1 MRRALLA
8 ATWLAC
14 CLPAASSQ
22 SLSFPQGLQPYRFN
36 PILVQRIASHAES
49 QILIT
54 GALFD
59 GREVAL
65 FTGAGTP
72 VPGGALRC
80 LAYLDE
86 EIAALHVRIRRAAG
100 NTLELAV
107 PVEASGPRLSVY
119 GSPEP
124 LRNSSRWIAEASS
137 PQQLRPGDI
146 WVLPQESET
155 AALRAAGIHV
165 LMPGLAAEETPGS
178 SPVWQG
184 YRLFAPDLGE
194 ATLTAV
200 LAKQQDKLLEFK
212 ERYRELVI
220 GASFHAPR
228 IDREAPLVFPPATPA
243 GIAYTLHREILNDS
257 VGPLYRYA
265 LLGFSLPLLAGVALM
280 KRRQA
285 LLALA
290 GSLLAGFLTLTLL
303 APPELRSLTVELA
316 LPEARERGISLERV
330 SPETPKRYQYRQRG
344 IPPGSCTLVYRVILA
359 PGGEVPL
366 QPFDREELLAFNQLP
381 EVRQERGRLFLRSPS
396 PLSAWSL
403 HEPE

>member
-1 MRRALLA
+1 VRRALLA
-8 ATWLAC
+8 AAWLAG
-14 CLPAASSQ
+14 CLAAVFSQ

-36 PILVQRIASHAES
+36 PILVQGLAPQTES
-49 QILIT
+49 QILVT
-54 GALFD
+54 GALLD
-59 GREVAL
+59 GREIAL

-72 VPGGALRC
+72 EPGGALRC

-86 EIAALHVRIRRAAG
+86 EITALRVRIRRAAG

-107 PVEASGPRLSVY
+107 PVEASGPRISVY
-119 GSPEP
+119 GAPEP
-124 LRNSSRWIAEASS
+124 LRNSNRWIAEASS

-146 WVLPQESET
+146 RVLPQGSET

-165 LMPGLAAEETPGS
+165 LMPGLIAEETLGS
-178 SPVWQG
+178 SPAWQG
-184 YRLFAPDLGE
+184 YRLQAPILG
-194 ATLTAV
+194 AAALTAI
-200 LAKQQDKLLEFK
+200 LEKQQDKLLAFK

-243 GIAYTLHREILNDS
+243 GIAHTLHREILDDS

-265 LLGFSLPLLAGVALM
+265 LLGFCLPLLAGVALM

-290 GSLLAGFLTLTLL
+290 GFLLAGFLTLTLL
-303 APPELRSLTVELA
+303 APPQLRSLTVELA
-316 LPEARERGISLERV
+316 LPDAQERGISLERV
-330 SPETPKRYQYRQRG
+330 FPETPKRYQYRQRG
-344 IPPGSCTLVYRVILA
+344 IPPGTCTLVYRAFLA
-359 PGGEVPL
+359 PGGEVPI
-366 QPFDREELLAFNQLP
+366 QPFAREELLRFNQLP